1 MFTFE
6 IERKPVFFLCKLV
19 FGGRKKVFFLCGK
32 QCGYGSQALF
42 GFRTSVVRVPH
53 KRCSYSVQ
61 AFCELK
67 RFFLAC
73 FLYVYVILSIYIL
86 VYLSALCFWLSVLVS
101 ALLLLTMLWRKV
113 C

>member
-19 FGGRKKVFFLCGK
+19 FGGRKKVFFLCDK

-42 GFRTSVVRVPH
+42 VFRTSVVRVPH
-53 KRCSYSVQ
+53 KHCSYSVQ

-67 RFFLAC
+67 RSFSCMFLVCLCRFEHIYSCLFVCFVFLAFVAC
-73 FLYVYVILSIYIL
+73 
-86 VYLSALCFWLSVLVS
+86 
-101 ALLLLTMLWRKV
+101 
-113 C
+113 

>member
-19 FGGRKKVFFLCGK
+19 FGGRKKVFFLCDK
-32 QCGYGSQALF
+32 QCGCGSQALF
-42 GFRTSVVRVPH
+42 VFRTSVVRVSH

-67 RFFLAC
+67 GSLSCMFPVCLCSFEHIYSCLFVCFVFLAFGAC
-73 FLYVYVILSIYIL
+73 
-86 VYLSALCFWLSVLVS
+86 
-101 ALLLLTMLWRKV
+101 
-113 C
+113 

>member
-42 GFRTSVVRVPH
+42 GFRTSVLRVKRVP
-53 KRCSYSVQ
+53 
-61 AFCELK
+61 
-67 RFFLAC
+67 
-73 FLYVYVILSIYIL
+73 FLYVS
-86 VYLSALCFWLSVLVS
+86 CMF
-101 ALLLLTMLWRKV
+101 M
-113 C
+113 